1 MTHIVQGQWEEMGHG
16 GDCWE
21 HHEDYEKVN
30 KKKKER
36 ERDLEI
42 SPPPPPGLWV
52 SHMPLG

>member
-42 SPPPPPGLWV
+42 SPPRPQVCGYPIC
-52 SHMPLG
+52 H